1 MTSTEPTERTAPPYG
16 KPPQARTVE
25 ELLDAGMVVLD
36 KPQGPTSHQ
45 VSAWVRDL
53 LGIAKAA
60 HGGTLD
66 PRVTGVLPIALGRAV
81 RVLDALHV
89 GDKEYVGVLRLHQ
102 DVPRDRV
109 SEAFGE
115 FVGEVYQTPPVRAA
129 VKRVLRVRRIHELEI
144 LDHRAR
150 DTLFRVRCEAG
161 TYIRTLC
168 VDLGEA
174 LGVGGHLQDLRRTRA
189 ADLGEEA
196 AVSLSAFR
204 DAFTHWKEEGDPTEL
219 RAILRPMEELLGHLR
234 RVVVK
239 DTAVEALCH
248 GAPLMIPG
256 ILEVDP
262 AIASGE
268 LVALFTR
275 KGEAVALG
283 RARQRGAEWSSAKTG
298 IALDLERVLMDP
310 GSYPRLWR

>member
-1 MTSTEPTERTAPPYG
+1 MNDARAAETGVPPYG
-16 KPPQARTVE
+16 KSPEARTVE

-45 VSAWVRDL
+45 VSAWVRNL

-102 DVPRDRV
+102 DVPGKRV
-109 SEAFGE
+109 AEAFRE
-115 FVGEVYQTPPVRAA
+115 FVGEVYQTPPLRSA
-129 VKRVLRVRRIHELEI
+129 VKRVLRVRRIHDLEV
-144 LDHRAR
+144 LDRRAR

-174 LGVGGHLQDLRRTRA
+174 LGVGGHMQDLRRIRTA
-189 ADLGEEA
+189 TLSEEN
-196 AVSLSAFR
+196 AVSLNALR
-204 DAFTHWKEEGDPTEL
+204 DAFAFWKEDGDQTEL
-219 RAILRPMEELLGHLR
+219 RRILRPKEELLGHLR

-248 GAPLMIPG
+248 GAPLMMPG
-256 ILEVDP
+256 ILEADP
-262 AIASGE
+262 AIAPGE
-268 LVALFTR
+268 LVALLTR

-283 RARQRGAEWSSAKTG
+283 RARQPGSEWASTERG
-298 IALDLERVLMDP
+298 IAVDLERVLMDP
-310 GSYPRLWR
+310 GSYPRLWH

>member
-1 MTSTEPTERTAPPYG
+1 MTNVRAAETGLPSYG
-16 KPPQARTVE
+16 KPPEARTVD

-45 VSAWVRDL
+45 VSAWVRNL
-53 LGIAKAA
+53 FGIAKAA

-81 RVLDALHV
+81 RVLDALHA

-102 DVPRDRV
+102 DVPRERV
-109 SEAFGE
+109 SEVFGE
-115 FVGEVYQTPPVRAA
+115 FVGEVYQTPPLRSA

-144 LDHRAR
+144 LDRRGR

-168 VDLGEA
+168 VDVGEA
-174 LGVGGHLQDLRRTRA
+174 LGVGGHMQDLRRIRTA
-189 ADLGEEA
+189 TLSEGS
-196 AVSLSAFR
+196 AVSLSALR
-204 DAFTHWKEEGDPTEL
+204 DAVTFWKEDGDETEL
-219 RAILRPMEELLGHLR
+219 RSILRPMEVLLDHLR

-248 GAPLMIPG
+248 GAPLMMPG
-256 ILEVDP
+256 ILEADP
-262 AIASGE
+262 AINSGE
-268 LVALFTR
+268 LIALLTR

-283 RARQRGAEWSSAKTG
+283 RARQPGSEWASAEKG
-298 IALDLERVLMDP
+298 IAVDLERVLMDP
-310 GSYPRLWR
+310 GSYPRLWH

>member
-1 MTSTEPTERTAPPYG
+1 MTDARAAETGVPPYG
-16 KPPQARTVE
+16 KPPEARTVE
-25 ELLDAGMVVLD
+25 ELLDAGMVVVD

-45 VSAWVRDL
+45 VSAWVRNL
-53 LGIAKAA
+53 LGIPKAA

-81 RVLDALHV
+81 RVLDSLHV

-102 DVPRDRV
+102 DVPGERV
-109 SEAFGE
+109 SEAFRE
-115 FVGEVYQTPPVRAA
+115 FVGEVYQTPPVRSA
-129 VKRVLRVRRIHELEI
+129 VKRVLRVRRIHELEV
-144 LDHRAR
+144 LDRRAR

-174 LGVGGHLQDLRRTRA
+174 LGVGGHMQDLRRIRTA
-189 ADLGEEA
+189 TLSEEA
-196 AVSLSAFR
+196 AVSLNTLR
-204 DAFTHWKEEGDPTEL
+204 DAFAFWKEDGDETEL
-219 RAILRPMEELLGHLR
+219 RRILRPMEDLLGHLR

-248 GAPLMIPG
+248 GAPLMMPG
-256 ILEVDP
+256 ILEADP
-262 AIASGE
+262 AIAPGE
-268 LVALFTR
+268 LVALLTR

-283 RARQRGAEWSSAKTG
+283 RARQPGSEWASTERG
-298 IALDLERVLMDP
+298 IAVNLERVLMDP

>member
-1 MTSTEPTERTAPPYG
+1 MPPFG

-25 ELLDAGMVVLD
+25 ELLEAGMVVVD

-53 LGIAKAA
+53 LGVGKAA

-66 PRVTGVLPIALGRAV
+66 PRVTGVLPIALGRGV

-89 GDKEYVGVLRLHQ
+89 GDKVYVGVLRLHQ
-102 DVPRDRV
+102 DLPQENVA
-109 SEAFGE
+109 EAFGE
-115 FVGEVYQTPPVRAA
+115 FVGEIYQTPPLRSA
-129 VKRVLRVRRIHELEI
+129 VKRTLRVRRIHELQLLE
-144 LDHRAR
+144 HRGR
-150 DTLFRVRCEAG
+150 DYLFRVRCEAG

-174 LGVGGHLQDLRRTRA
+174 LGVGAHLQDLRRTRTA
-189 ADLGEEA
+189 GLSEET
-196 AVSLSAFR
+196 AVPLSALR
-204 DAFTHWKEEGDPTEL
+204 DAFTFWKEDREEAEI
-219 RAILRPMEELLGHLR
+219 RRILRPMEELVGHLR
-234 RVVVK
+234 RLVVK

-248 GAPLMIPG
+248 GAPLMVPG
-256 ILEVDP
+256 ILEADP
-262 AIASGE
+262 AVASGE
-268 LVALFTR
+268 LVALLTR

-283 RARQRGAEWSSAKTG
+283 RARKATSDLQTAQKGVAV
-298 IALDLERVLMDP
+298 DLERVLMDP

>member
-1 MTSTEPTERTAPPYG
+1 MTDARAAEAGIPSYG
-16 KPPQARTVE
+16 KPPEARTVE

-45 VSAWVRDL
+45 VSAWVRNL
-53 LGIAKAA
+53 LGITKAA

-66 PRVTGVLPIALGRAV
+66 PRVTGVLPIAFGRAV

-102 DVPRDRV
+102 DVPGARV
-109 SEAFGE
+109 SEAFDE
-115 FVGEVYQTPPVRAA
+115 FVGEVYQTPPVRSA
-129 VKRVLRVRRIHELEI
+129 VKRVQRIRRIHELEV
-144 LDHRAR
+144 LDRRAR

-174 LGVGGHLQDLRRTRA
+174 LGVGGHMQDLRRTRTA
-189 ADLGEEA
+189 TLSEEA
-196 AVSLSAFR
+196 AVSLNALR
-204 DAFTHWKEEGDPTEL
+204 DAFAFWKEDGDQTEL
-219 RAILRPMEELLGHLR
+219 RRILRPMEELLGHLR

-248 GAPLMIPG
+248 GAPLMMPG

-262 AIASGE
+262 AITPGE
-268 LVALFTR
+268 LIALLTR

-283 RARQRGAEWSSAKTG
+283 RARQPGSEWASAERG
-298 IALDLERVLMDP
+298 IAVDLERVLMDP

>member
-1 MTSTEPTERTAPPYG
+1 MTAAKAPRDAAPSFG
-16 KPPQARTVE
+16 KPPQARTVG
-25 ELLDAGMVVLD
+25 ELLQAGMVVVD

-53 LGIAKAA
+53 LGIGKAA

-102 DVPRDRV
+102 DVPEERV
-109 SEAFGE
+109 SEAFDE
-115 FVGEVYQTPPVRAA
+115 FVGEIYQTPPVRSA
-129 VKRVLRVRRIHELEI
+129 VKRVPRVRRIHELKT
-144 LDHRAR
+144 LDREAR

-174 LGVGGHLQDLRRTRA
+174 LGVGGHLQDLRRTRTA
-189 ADLGEEA
+189 GLTEER
-196 AVSLSAFR
+196 AVPLNALR
-204 DAFTHWKEEGDPTEL
+204 DAFTYWKENGEEVEIRG
-219 RAILRPMEELLGHLR
+219 ILRPMEELLDHLG
-234 RVVVK
+234 RVLVK

-248 GAPLMIPG
+248 GAPLMVPG
-256 ILEVDP
+256 ILEADP
-262 AIASGE
+262 SIGPGE
-268 LVALFTR
+268 LVVLLTR

-283 RARQRGAEWSSAKTG
+283 RTQSAASEWPTARKGMAVE
-298 IALDLERVLMDP
+298 LERVVMDP

>member
-1 MTSTEPTERTAPPYG
+1 MTAARATETGAPSYG
-16 KPPQARTVE
+16 KPPEARTVE
-25 ELLDAGMVVLD
+25 ELLDAGALVLD

-45 VSAWVRDL
+45 VSAWVRNL
-53 LGIAKAA
+53 LGIRKAA

-66 PRVTGVLPIALGRAV
+66 PRVTGVLPVALGRAV

-102 DVPRDRV
+102 DVPRERV

-115 FVGEVYQTPPVRAA
+115 FVGEVYQTPPVRSA
-129 VKRVLRVRRIHELEI
+129 VKRVLRVRRIHELEV
-144 LDHRAR
+144 LDRQAR

-174 LGVGGHLQDLRRTRA
+174 LGVGGHLQDLRRIRTA
-189 ADLGEEA
+189 TLSEEI
-196 AVSLSAFR
+196 AVSLNVLR
-204 DAFTHWKEEGDPTEL
+204 DAFAFWKEDGDQTEL
-219 RAILRPMEELLGHLR
+219 RRILHPMEDLLRHLR
-234 RVVVK
+234 SVVVK

-248 GAPLMIPG
+248 GAPLMVPG
-256 ILEVDP
+256 ILEADST
-262 AIASGE
+262 IAAGE
-268 LVALFTR
+268 LVALLTR

-283 RARQRGAEWSSAKTG
+283 RARQSGSGWGAAKTG
-298 IALDLERVLMDP
+298 IAVDLERVLMDP